1 MSGADVMPLPPNVER
16 AAYELSTDLARVT
29 ATINFTQVAMDTAAG
44 TVPGWAGQSADAYN
58 AEVTTLGTHAREL
71 AGVLPVPINALR
83 DWADA
88 VKKAIRDVQT
98 LQELYDEAQ
107 SSYDKKIDQL
117 KTEAATALQQNQI
130 PGVIPDAVSIANRA
144 ADARHVCDQ
153 IQADAVFDYKRIIRL
168 LDEDAS
174 ITANAVRGPLDAY
187 IDPDTVGRGRNAIS
201 TALFYDMPM
210 VSGQASWEHAQK
222 VIAPAI
228 AKVIRDTDLTDAEI
242 QTFQD
247 KYGPMLSDPFV
258 ANALMELVTAEE
270 LYAFV
275 VRLWPDLS
283 VSTNIPEVRES
294 ILCELGEAMVLS
306 TGGVNLNSPAQVSF
320 ERVRDGLLGANG
332 ETMSEL
338 VAAQISEY
346 QSAGRTPF
354 DKVYGDTG
362 YSLFSQLT
370 GAAAQR
376 NTNLALGAAFYQEH
390 DSSPSMAADMV
401 AWDHEVGEGAATSW
415 AGRFGKKIGL
425 VVGTDISIMDPLH
438 SMYLL
443 SDTPG
448 SLCAASDPLFWS
460 AEKHRLEALRIFL
473 DSDTSFGV
481 DPTGGVND
489 DTSDPMNM
497 TQYLTGHRISNEFS
511 GFQDGGE
518 AFGDMIADAS
528 RPDLDM
534 DWTDPKPGDYP
545 GGKDDPAYLE
555 DRAAFDAMRRD
566 DRRRAAIAA
575 HFMIGYQD
583 GLDGNYEGPSG
594 GAKDG
599 ENTWGHVSSRLRSW
613 AGTIIAPHL
622 DGVAASLSVPP
633 NKGNPTDPSFVASE
647 EDGSRA
653 MVEFNDDYK
662 IRFLNRGG
670 LFEDLAFDAPTVIDS
685 RDPDNPLDDEYEG
698 GRRPALETLRMTAQS
713 GYTRDL
719 SQTNTLPTYASQLQ
733 HLKNANNKWATV
745 INALYAAPAGAEE
758 AAAIAMDE
766 RNSAWQSGIGA
777 IVDLVPYSNL
787 IDNQFV
793 VWTIGQGKTYLPD
806 FLNLV
811 IPADHA
817 SQIASRFGEQSS
829 AAATWM
835 KVALYSEIA
844 RADTFMDENGA
855 YYIDPATTSNMD
867 PDLRFIDENGKI
879 LPWDSMTPE
888 QQGSFVSYI
897 TKSTDHSHVVEGLDS
912 ALTAAQQRRH

>member
-130 PGVIPDAVSIANRA
+130 PDAVSIANRA

-201 TALFYDMPM
+201 AALFYDMPM
-210 VSGQASWEHAQK
+210 VSGQASWEHAQR

-275 VRLWPDLS
+275 GHLRIDLS
-283 VSTNIPEVRES
+283 QNESIPETRS
-294 ILCELGEAMVLS
+294 NIMRALGEAMVLS
-306 TGGVNLNSPAQVSF
+306 TGGVNLDSPAQASF

-346 QSAGRTPF
+346 QSVGRTPF

-401 AWDHEVGEGAATSW
+401 AWDHEKGEGVSASW
-415 AGRFGKKIGL
+415 AAQSGKKVGL
-425 VVGTDISIMDPLH
+425 IVGTDKSIMDPLH

-443 SDTPG
+443 SDTPD
-448 SLCAASDPLFWS
+448 SLCAASDPAFWTT
-460 AEKHRLEALRIFL
+460 ENIDWKH
-473 DSDTSFGV
+473 
-481 DPTGGVND
+481 
-489 DTSDPMNM
+489 
-497 TQYLTGHRISNEFS
+497 
-511 GFQDGGE
+511 
-518 AFGDMIADAS
+518 
-528 RPDLDM
+528 
-534 DWTDPKPGDYP
+534 
-545 GGKDDPAYLE
+545 
-555 DRAAFDAMRRD
+555 
-566 DRRRAAIAA
+566 
-575 HFMIGYQD
+575 
-583 GLDGNYEGPSG
+583 
-594 GAKDG
+594 
-599 ENTWGHVSSRLRSW
+599 
-613 AGTIIAPHL
+613 
-622 DGVAASLSVPP
+622 
-633 NKGNPTDPSFVASE
+633 
-647 EDGSRA
+647 
-653 MVEFNDDYK
+653 
-662 IRFLNRGG
+662 
-670 LFEDLAFDAPTVIDS
+670 
-685 RDPDNPLDDEYEG
+685 
-698 GRRPALETLRMTAQS
+698 
-713 GYTRDL
+713 
-719 SQTNTLPTYASQLQ
+719 
-733 HLKNANNKWATV
+733 
-745 INALYAAPAGAEE
+745 
-758 AAAIAMDE
+758 
-766 RNSAWQSGIGA
+766 
-777 IVDLVPYSNL
+777 
-787 IDNQFV
+787 
-793 VWTIGQGKTYLPD
+793 
-806 FLNLV
+806 
-811 IPADHA
+811 
-817 SQIASRFGEQSS
+817 
-829 AAATWM
+829 
-835 KVALYSEIA
+835 
-844 RADTFMDENGA
+844 
-855 YYIDPATTSNMD
+855 
-867 PDLRFIDENGKI
+867 
-879 LPWDSMTPE
+879 
-888 QQGSFVSYI
+888 
-897 TKSTDHSHVVEGLDS
+897 
-912 ALTAAQQRRH
+912 

>member
-58 AEVTTLGTHAREL
+58 AEVTTLGTHTREL

-98 LQELYDEAQ
+98 LQERYDEAQ

-117 KTEAATALQQNQI
+117 KTEAATTLQQNQI

-210 VSGQASWEHAQK
+210 VSGQASWEHAQR

-258 ANALMELVTAEE
+258 ANALMELVSAEE

-275 VRLWPDLS
+275 GHLRIDLS
-283 VSTNIPEVRES
+283 QNESIPETRS
-294 ILCELGEAMVLS
+294 NIMRALGEAMVLS
-306 TGGVNLNSPAQVSF
+306 TGGVNLNSPAQASF

-346 QSAGRTPF
+346 QNAGRTPF

-401 AWDHEVGEGAATSW
+401 AWDHEKGEGATACWTAQS
-415 AGRFGKKIGL
+415 GHKVGLIIGA
-425 VVGTDISIMDPLH
+425 DKSIMDPLH

-443 SDTPG
+443 SDTPD
-448 SLCAASDPLFWS
+448 SLCAASDPIFWTT
-460 AEKHRLEALRIFL
+460 EKHRLEALRTFL
-473 DSDTSFGV
+473 TSNTSFGV
-481 DPTGGVND
+481 TETTGDGKL
-489 DTSDPMNM
+489 DPMNM
-497 TQYLTGHRISNEFS
+497 TRYLTGNRHDVDFS

-528 RPDLDM
+528 RPDLDRR
-534 DWTDPKPGDYP
+534 WTGPDPETYA
-545 GGKDDPAYLE
+545 GGKDDPLYLKDLAEYNAAAE
-555 DRAAFDAMRRD
+555 DDLHRSK
-566 DRRRAAIAA
+566 IAA
-575 HFMIGYQD
+575 NFMVGYQD
-583 GLDGNYEGPSG
+583 GLDGNDGPLNG
-594 GAKDG
+594 VADG
-599 ENTWGHVSSRLRSW
+599 ENVWGHASSRLRSW
-613 AGTIIAPHL
+613 AGTILAPHL
-622 DGVAASLSVPP
+622 DGIAKSLSLPP
-633 NKGNPTDPSFVASE
+633 DSNSAVDSSASTQI
-647 EDGSRA
+647 GMRSR
-653 MVEFNDDYK
+653 VKFNASDAS
-662 IRFLNRGG
+662 RFLGKGG
-670 LFEDLAFDAPTVIDS
+670 IFEDLAFDTPAVVDAH
-685 RDPDNPLDDEYEG
+685 DVDNPFDDEYAG
-698 GRRPALETLRMTAQS
+698 GRRPAIDVLRMAAQS
-713 GYTRDL
+713 GYSQDL
-719 SQTNTLPTYASQLQ
+719 ARANTALTHVDQIRS
-733 HLKNANNKWATV
+733 LKEAGTKWATLT
-745 INALYAAPAGAEE
+745 NAIYSAPAEAE
-758 AAAIAMDE
+758 AAAARAMD
-766 RNSAWQSGIGA
+766 RQNQLWQAGVG
-777 IVDLVPYSNL
+777 
-787 IDNQFV
+787 
-793 VWTIGQGKTYLPD
+793 
-806 FLNLV
+806 LV
-811 IPADHA
+811 IDAISDA
-817 SQIASRFGEQSS
+817 NFSDNKIVKWIVNQGVGQSS
-829 AAATWM
+829 NVLGLVFPTNNAAQVEPHFQHYNIVAGQSM
-835 KVALYSEIA
+835 MEALYTA
-844 RADTFMDENGA
+844 FADSGTLVDKDGNWIDLTTLIKDSPDVGRFVDENGEL
-855 YYIDPATTSNMD
+855 M
-867 PDLRFIDENGKI
+867 
-879 LPWDSMTPE
+879 PWNSMTE
-888 QQGSFVSYI
+888 DQKSAFENYVSEHTDYADV
-897 TKSTDHSHVVEGLDS
+897 STSLDS
-912 ALTAAQQRRH
+912 ALTDAHNRH

>member
-98 LQELYDEAQ
+98 LQERYDEAQ

-210 VSGQASWEHAQK
+210 VSGQASWEHAQR

-258 ANALMELVTAEE
+258 ANALMELVSAEE

-275 VRLWPDLS
+275 GHLRIDLS
-283 VSTNIPEVRES
+283 QNESIPETRS
-294 ILCELGEAMVLS
+294 NIMRALGEAMVLS
-306 TGGVNLNSPAQVSF
+306 TGGVNLNSPAQASF

-346 QSAGRTPF
+346 QNAGRTPF

-401 AWDHEVGEGAATSW
+401 AWDHEKGEGATACWTAQS
-415 AGRFGKKIGL
+415 GHKVGLIIGA
-425 VVGTDISIMDPLH
+425 DKSIMDPLH

-443 SDTPG
+443 SDTPD
-448 SLCAASDPLFWS
+448 SLCAASDPIFWTT
-460 AEKHRLEALRIFL
+460 EKHRLEALRTFL
-473 DSDTSFGV
+473 TSNTSFGV
-481 DPTGGVND
+481 TETTGDGKL
-489 DTSDPMNM
+489 DPMNM
-497 TQYLTGHRISNEFS
+497 TRYLTGNRHDVDFS

-528 RPDLDM
+528 RPDLDRR
-534 DWTDPKPGDYP
+534 WTGPDPETYA
-545 GGKDDPAYLE
+545 GGKDDPLYLRDLAEYNAAAE
-555 DRAAFDAMRRD
+555 DDLRRSK
-566 DRRRAAIAA
+566 IAA
-575 HFMIGYQD
+575 NFMVGYQD
-583 GLDGNYEGPSG
+583 GLDGNDGP
-594 GAKDG
+594 
-599 ENTWGHVSSRLRSW
+599 
-613 AGTIIAPHL
+613 L
-622 DGVAASLSVPP
+622 DGVADGENVWGMQVLVCVP
-633 NKGNPTDPSFVASE
+633 GQV
-647 EDGSRA
+647 
-653 MVEFNDDYK
+653 
-662 IRFLNRGG
+662 
-670 LFEDLAFDAPTVIDS
+670 LFW
-685 RDPDNPLDDEYEG
+685 
-698 GRRPALETLRMTAQS
+698 
-713 GYTRDL
+713 
-719 SQTNTLPTYASQLQ
+719 
-733 HLKNANNKWATV
+733 HL
-745 INALYAAPAGAEE
+745 I
-758 AAAIAMDE
+758 
-766 RNSAWQSGIGA
+766 
-777 IVDLVPYSNL
+777 
-787 IDNQFV
+787 
-793 VWTIGQGKTYLPD
+793 
-806 FLNLV
+806 
-811 IPADHA
+811 
-817 SQIASRFGEQSS
+817 
-829 AAATWM
+829 
-835 KVALYSEIA
+835 
-844 RADTFMDENGA
+844 
-855 YYIDPATTSNMD
+855 
-867 PDLRFIDENGKI
+867 
-879 LPWDSMTPE
+879 
-888 QQGSFVSYI
+888 
-897 TKSTDHSHVVEGLDS
+897 
-912 ALTAAQQRRH
+912 